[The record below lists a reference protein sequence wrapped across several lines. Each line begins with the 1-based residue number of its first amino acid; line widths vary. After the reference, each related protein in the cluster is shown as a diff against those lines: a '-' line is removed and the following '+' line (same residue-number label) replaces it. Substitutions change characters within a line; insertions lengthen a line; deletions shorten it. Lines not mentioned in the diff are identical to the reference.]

1 MDRRTIVA
9 IQRFD
14 ELMLTAPT
22 KEHDPY
28 AVTSPE
34 ELNRAWEHKDRILK
48 VLMHVVR
55 DAQDELARGH
65 VAWELVRDCVSD
77 ELLAVTLDPTMLD
90 EEALREV
97 EIYVRNHF

>member
-14 ELMLTAPT
+14 ELMLTAPDQ
-22 KEHDPY
+22 EYDPY
-28 AVTSPE
+28 AVTSVE
-34 ELNRAWEHKDRILK
+34 ERDVAWEDSAHILK

-55 DAQDELARGH
+55 DAQDQLAKGH
-65 VAWELVRDCVSD
+65 PAWELVRDVLTD
-77 ELLAVTLDPTMLD
+77 ELLAVILDPTMLD

-97 EIYVRNHF
+97 EIYVRTHF